1 MAEIL
6 ELPRGRHNQP
16 GYFSLANLPQRGSVA
31 TQAYGAGWEELDRIF
46 KFYRGQFVVVTGV
59 AGQGKSTFLLNM
71 LTKIAREKGVRSFL
85 YVPENEAHLHEKLQ
99 KIWGA
104 DEESFQHFCESQC
117 FIQSAVPATHN
128 DPPHTLDWVLDQAT
142 VAVKKDSV
150 EVVMID
156 PWNELDRAKPRDT
169 FVERLHRGVP
179 AAYQTI
185 LPHI

>member
-104 DEESFQHFCESQC
+104 DEESFQLSARANASSSPLFPPPTTIHRTRSTGCSTKPLW
-117 FIQSAVPATHN
+117 QSKRIASR
-128 DPPHTLDWVLDQAT
+128 W
-142 VAVKKDSV
+142 S
-150 EVVMID
+150 
-156 PWNELDRAKPRDT
+156 
-169 FVERLHRGVP
+169 
-179 AAYQTI
+179 
-185 LPHI
+185 